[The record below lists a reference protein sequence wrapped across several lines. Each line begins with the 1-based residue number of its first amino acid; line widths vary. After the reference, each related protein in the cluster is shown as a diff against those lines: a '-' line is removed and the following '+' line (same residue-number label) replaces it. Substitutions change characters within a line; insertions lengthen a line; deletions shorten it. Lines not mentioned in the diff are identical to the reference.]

1 MSMDF
6 FVTQRIAIRALLR
19 NKLRSF
25 LTILGII
32 IGVGAVIAMVA
43 IGEGAKA
50 RVQKTFEAMGT
61 NLLILQSGSSRSG
74 GVRGGQGSSPTLTW
88 DDLRAIER
96 EVSTVRYAVPQLTAR
111 MQIVSED
118 RNWSTQIRGTTP
130 EYFDVRNWPIQAGG
144 RFTQADLEG
153 GAKVTVLGQTVSESL
168 FGQGVDPVGQVVR
181 INNVPYQVVG
191 LAGKKGQSAFGQ
203 DYDDAVFVPVST
215 FRSKIAGE
223 MGNFITGQVLIS
235 ATSAATTS
243 RAQAQITALL
253 RDRHR
258 IRQGQEDDFSIRNL
272 AEIASAEQESTQTF
286 TLLLAGIA
294 AVSLLVGGIGI
305 MNIMIVSVTERT
317 REIGIRMAVG
327 AKPRQILAQFLIE
340 SITLSAVGGLA
351 GMGVGVF
358 AARQLA
364 AEFGWPT
371 VLRLDMVV
379 IAVLFSAVVGI
390 VFGLYP
396 ARRASRLDPI
406 QALRYE

>member
-1 MSMDF
+1 MR
-6 FVTQRIAIRALLR
+6 TAIRALLK

-61 NLLILQSGSSRSG
+61 NLLILQSGSSRSA
-74 GVRGGQGSSPTLTW
+74 GVRGGQGSAPSLTW
-88 DDLRAIER
+88 EDLRAIEK
-96 EVSTVRYAVPQLTAR
+96 EVSSIRYAVPQLTAR
-111 MQIVSED
+111 MQIVSD
-118 RNWSTQIRGTTP
+118 DANWSTQIRGTTP
-130 EYFDVRNWPIQAGG
+130 EYFDVRNWPIDMGG
-144 RFTQADLEG
+144 RFTQTDVEG
-153 GAKVTVLGQTVSESL
+153 GTKVAILGRTVSDNL
-168 FGQGVDPVGQVVR
+168 FGEGVDPVGQVVR

-191 LAGKKGQSAFGQ
+191 LAAKKGQSAFGQ
-203 DYDDAVFVPVST
+203 DYDDAAFVPVST
-215 FRSKIAGE
+215 YRSKISGE
-223 MGNFITGQVLIS
+223 MGAFVNGQVLIG
-235 ATSAATTS
+235 ARSAADTS
-243 RAQAQITALL
+243 RAQQQISALL

-258 IRQGQEDDFSIRNL
+258 IRQGQEDDFTIRNL
-272 AEIASAEQESTQTF
+272 TEIASAEQESTATF

-340 SITLSAVGGLA
+340 SVTLAAVGGVIGLGAGVSVARWLA
-351 GMGVGVF
+351 T
-358 AARQLA
+358 R
-364 AEFGWPT
+364 FGWPT
-371 VLRLDMVV
+371 VIRVDTII
-379 IAVLFSAVVGI
+379 IAIAFSAVVGI

-396 ARRASRLDPI
+396 ASRASRLDPI